1 MYAGTQYLGTSKVEM
16 EFLVRHGVTHF
27 DATVDNM
34 ELETLTR
41 HKEEAAAHGVE
52 LEMVHIKPMDS
63 IPMARDPQRQKD
75 IDTFCQYIENA
86 SQAGLRGLNYN
97 FCVLRAPSGGLVQ
110 RTRRRTG
117 RGGSTYSSFELSEYD
132 NETLTEAGRVN
143 RNEVFD
149 RAAYFL
155 ERVIPV
161 AESYQIQMACHL
173 NDPSAPVLRGVGRWN
188 WPVFEGL
195 KRFSELVDSPYHGFN
210 FCCGVAA
217 EGLEDPATE
226 LPPIVKYFAEH
237 KKLFNVHF
245 RNFKIQNLVASTDV
259 GSLLMLD
266 EMASAFGACCS
277 YEPDMFPGLMLRI
290 VDPKVVYLCF
300 RSGKIVIT
308 GARDRD
314 MIVSTFTAVYRDI
327 MRQFIDQK
335 LDSEGVEETE

>member
-41 HKEEAAAHGVE
+41 HKEEAAAHGVK

-63 IPMARDPQRQKD
+63 IPMARDPQRQQD

-132 NETLTEAGRVN
+132 NETLTPAGRVS
-143 RNEVFD
+143 RDEVFD

-173 NDPSAPVLRGVGRWN
+173 NDPPAPVLNGVEKWN

-195 KRFSELVDSPYHGFN
+195 KRFSQLVNSPYHGFN

-217 EGLEDPATE
+217 EGLENPAEE
-226 LPPIVKYFAEH
+226 LPPIIKYFAER
-237 KKLFNVHF
+237 KKIFNVHF
-245 RNFKIQNLVASTDV
+245 RNIHGGLHNFCETWPDEGDVNMYQIVKILHQADYSYM
-259 GSLLMLD
+259 LMPD
-266 EMASAFGACCS
+266 HAPFHPDDIAPDGVSNRVSQAWAF
-277 YEPDMFPGLMLRI
+277 
-290 VDPKVVYLCF
+290 
-300 RSGKIVIT
+300 
-308 GARDRD
+308 
-314 MIVSTFTAVYRDI
+314 
-327 MRQFIDQK
+327 QFGYIIALIQAAK
-335 LDSEGVEETE
+335 NEGTR